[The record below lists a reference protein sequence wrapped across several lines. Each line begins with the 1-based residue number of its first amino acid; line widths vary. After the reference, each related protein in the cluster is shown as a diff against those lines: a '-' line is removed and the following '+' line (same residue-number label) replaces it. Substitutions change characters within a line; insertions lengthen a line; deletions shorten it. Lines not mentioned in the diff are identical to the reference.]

1 MSEVSEGPSPEALA
15 PPLLAWF
22 AAHKRE
28 LPWRDELDL
37 YRVWVSEIM
46 LQQTQVETVKRYY
59 EPFLERFPSVSALAG
74 ASEDEVLA
82 AWQGLGFYR
91 RARNLHK
98 AAQAVMADHEGEVPS
113 EPQTLGQLPGLGRYT
128 VGAILS
134 LTQDQRL
141 PILDGNVAR
150 VLSRVFRVAGSPKK
164 SAVSK
169 RLWALAESV
178 LPERQV
184 GNFNEAMMELGALVC
199 RPTSPACERCPLG
212 ELCAA
217 RAAGEATAYPEPS
230 KQAEVARVERVS
242 LFLRRADGRFC
253 LEQRPPE
260 GLLARM
266 WELPAAQLA
275 PSQQPAQAA
284 AALAR
289 ELGTR
294 ARPRFL
300 GTAEHRFSHRHW
312 LQHVFAVEVRAARSK
327 RGVWV
332 SSEELADYAVPTAA
346 KKTLKVAGLTEI

>member
-1 MSEVSEGPSPEALA
+1 MSEASEGPAPDALA
-15 PPLLAWF
+15 QPLLAWF
-22 AAHKRE
+22 SEHKRE
-28 LPWRDELDL
+28 LPWRDEPDL

-59 EPFLERFPSVSALAG
+59 EPFLERFPSVSALAR

-98 AAQAVMADHEGEVPS
+98 AAREVVAEHQGVVPS
-113 EPQTLGQLPGLGRYT
+113 DPASLGQLPGLGRYT

-150 VLSRVFRVAGSPKK
+150 VLARVFRVAGSPKK

-184 GNFNEAMMELGALVC
+184 GDFNEALMELGALVC
-199 RPTSPACERCPLG
+199 RPTSPACQRCPFG

-217 RAAGEATAYPEPS
+217 RAADEATAYPEPS
-230 KQAEVARVERVS
+230 KQAEVPRVERVS
-242 LFLRRADGRFC
+242 LLLRRPDGRFR

-266 WELPAAQLA
+266 WELPAAELGPA
-275 PSQQPAQAA
+275 EQPARAA

-289 ELGTR
+289 KLGAR

-312 LQHVFAVEVRAARSK
+312 LQHVFAVDAQGGE
-327 RGVWV
+327 GTWV
-332 SSEELADYAVPTAA
+332 SAEELGDYAVPTAA
-346 KKTLKVAGLTEI
+346 KKTLKVAGLS

>member
-1 MSEVSEGPSPEALA
+1 MSAASEGPAPAALA
-15 PPLLAWF
+15 PPLLTWF

-59 EPFLERFPSVSALAG
+59 EPFLERFPSVEALAA

-91 RARNLHK
+91 RARNLHR
-98 AAQAVMADHEGEVPS
+98 AARQVLAEHEGQVPCD
-113 EPQTLGQLPGLGRYT
+113 PAQLGELPGLGRYT

-134 LTQDQRL
+134 LGRDQRL

-169 RLWALAESV
+169 RLWALAEAV
-178 LPERQV
+178 LPEREV
-184 GNFNEAMMELGALVC
+184 GHFNEALMELGALVC

-212 ELCAA
+212 EHCAA
-217 RAAGEATAYPEPS
+217 YAADEASAYPEPS
-230 KQAEVARVERVS
+230 KPAEVTRVERVS
-242 LFLRRADGRFC
+242 LLLRRADGRFRI
-253 LEQRPPE
+253 EQRPSE

-266 WELPAAQLA
+266 WELPAAELQ
-275 PSQQPAQAA
+275 PSEQPAQAA
-284 AALAR
+284 SDLAR
-289 ELGTR
+289 ELG
-294 ARPRFL
+294 ALAPPRFL

-312 LQHVFAVEVRAARSK
+312 LQHVFAVEAPADSQQ
-327 RGVWV
+327 GTWV
-332 SSEELADYAVPTAA
+332 CVDELGAYAVPTAA
-346 KKTLKVAGLTEI
+346 KKTLRVAGLG